1 MSKFNL
7 SIIALGFALFCF
19 AQGNFNYIEQ
29 ESQLKAQL
37 LKKIRSNQHK
47 SISGTYDITYARFNW
62 TIDPS
67 IQYIKGEVYFEFE
80 ALEALPQLLLLLHS
94 QLTVD
99 SIRYHGT
106 YLTFHHTHDTLQ
118 IILPST
124 LPIHMRDSITIF
136 YQGVPPSS
144 GFGSFITT
152 THGNNV
158 PVLWTLSEP
167 YGAYEWWP
175 TKNDLK
181 DKIDSIDIIVSTPPA
196 YVAASNGVLVK
207 DTIVQ
212 TQRIMH
218 WKHRY
223 PIVSYLVAIAVTNY
237 DILSYQIPLS
247 TGTLPF
253 VDYVYPENSQVAM
266 GAFPVLKTVMQF
278 YDSLIGPYP
287 FMREKYGQA
296 EFGWGGGMEHQ
307 TMSFIGDMGN
317 YELTAHELSHM
328 WFGDAITCGSWQDI
342 WLNEGFATYF
352 TALNYEHFF
361 PTVYWMPWK
370 RQTINY
376 ITSEPGGSV
385 YVYDTT
391 DVYRIFDGRLSYRKG
406 AYVLHMLRWVLG
418 DSVFFSAIRN
428 YYENPIFQYGFA
440 KTSDFKQFLENF
452 SGKDLTEFF
461 NDWVYHEGYPIYSW
475 KAEYYSEDTTAF
487 TIYQTQSH
495 PSVSYFE
502 MPVPIV
508 CWKNG
513 SSQYFVLNNTYD
525 GQTFLLPFPFPD
537 SIQFDP
543 NLWILKQ
550 LPVQGTLSMNSCD
563 VSPIK
568 IYPNPVPQGE
578 NIYINL
584 PDVSDVYLF
593 SSDGKRVYMQFQVQT
608 LILNSNHMD
617 KGLYFIKVL
626 SPLGKISMQPLIV
639 F

>member
-1 MSKFNL
+1 
-7 SIIALGFALFCF
+7 
-19 AQGNFNYIEQ
+19 
-29 ESQLKAQL
+29 
-37 LKKIRSNQHK
+37 
-47 SISGTYDITYARFNW
+47 
-62 TIDPS
+62 
-67 IQYIKGEVYFEFE
+67 
-80 ALEALPQLLLLLHS
+80 
-94 QLTVD
+94 
-99 SIRYHGT
+99 
-106 YLTFHHTHDTLQ
+106 
-118 IILPST
+118 
-124 LPIHMRDSITIF
+124 
-136 YQGVPPSS
+136 
-144 GFGSFITT
+144 
-152 THGNNV
+152 
-158 PVLWTLSEP
+158 
-167 YGAYEWWP
+167 
-175 TKNDLK
+175 
-181 DKIDSIDIIVSTPPA
+181 
-196 YVAASNGVLVK
+196 
-207 DTIVQ
+207 
-212 TQRIMH
+212 
-218 WKHRY
+218 
-223 PIVSYLVAIAVTNY
+223 
-237 DILSYQIPLS
+237 
-247 TGTLPF
+247 
-253 VDYVYPENSQVAM
+253 
-266 GAFPVLKTVMQF
+266 
-278 YDSLIGPYP
+278 
-287 FMREKYGQA
+287 MREKYGQA

-370 RQTINY
+370 TQTINY

-428 YYENPIFQYGFA
+428 YYENPIFRYGFA

-495 PSVSYFE
+495 PSVNYFE

-513 SSQYFVLNNTYD
+513 SSQYFVLNNTYP

-537 SIQFDP
+537 SIQLDP

-578 NIYINL
+578 NIFINL
-584 PDVSDVYLF
+584 PEVSDVYLF
-593 SSDGKRVYMQFQVQT
+593 STDGKLVYMQPQVQT
-608 LILNSNHMD
+608 LLINSNNIA

-626 SPLGKISMQPLIV
+626 SLLGKISTQRLIV